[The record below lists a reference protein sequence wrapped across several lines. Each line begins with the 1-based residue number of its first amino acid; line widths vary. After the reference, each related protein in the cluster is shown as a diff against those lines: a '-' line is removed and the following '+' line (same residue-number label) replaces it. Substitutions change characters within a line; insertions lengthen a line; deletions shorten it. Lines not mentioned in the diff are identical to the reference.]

1 MVGHRT
7 VNAAVAGSSPAIRAI
22 SLSLRLNV
30 HVFAPRLAVIITPL
44 MCEAVAKLGRGG
56 VSSPSAV
63 CAGTP
68 VQNVGVLQLPRV
80 YIWSACH
87 VHVCALEVL

>member
-22 SLSLRLNV
+22 SLFLRLNV
-30 HVFAPRLAVIITPL
+30 HVFAPRLAVIVTPL
-44 MCEAVAKLGRGG
+44 MCAVVAKLGRDG
-56 VSSPSAV
+56 VPSPSA
-63 CAGTP
+63 AGAVTP
-68 VQNVGVLQLPRV
+68 AQNVGVLQLPRV

-87 VHVCALEVL
+87 AHA

>member
-30 HVFAPRLAVIITPL
+30 YVFAPRLAVIITPL
-44 MCEAVAKLGRGG
+44 MCEAVAKPGRDG
-56 VSSPSAV
+56 VPSPSVAKMTTLP
-63 CAGTP
+63 AGA
-68 VQNVGVLQLPRV
+68 
-80 YIWSACH
+80 SAFFTH
-87 VHVCALEVL
+87 AF

>member
-22 SLSLRLNV
+22 SLFLMLNV
-30 HVFAPRLAVIITPL
+30 HVFALRLAVVVTPL
-44 MCEAVAKLGRGG
+44 MCEAVAKPGRDG
-56 VSSPSAV
+56 VPSPSA
-63 CAGTP
+63 AGAITP
-68 VQNVGVLQLPRV
+68 AQDVGGLQIPRV

-87 VHVCALEVL
+87 VPTCALEVL

>member
-22 SLSLRLNV
+22 SLFLRLNV
-30 HVFAPRLAVIITPL
+30 YVFAPRLAVIITPL
-44 MCEAVAKLGRGG
+44 MCEAVAKPGRGG

-63 CAGTP
+63 RTETP
-68 VQNVGVLQLPRV
+68 TQNVGFLQLLRE

-87 VHVCALEVL
+87 VHACALEVL

>member
-22 SLSLRLNV
+22 SLFQLLSV
-30 HVFAPRLAVIITPL
+30 HVFALLTCGDRNTFD
-44 MCEAVAKLGRGG
+44 
-56 VSSPSAV
+56 
-63 CAGTP
+63 
-68 VQNVGVLQLPRV
+68 V

-87 VHVCALEVL
+87 VHAWALDVL